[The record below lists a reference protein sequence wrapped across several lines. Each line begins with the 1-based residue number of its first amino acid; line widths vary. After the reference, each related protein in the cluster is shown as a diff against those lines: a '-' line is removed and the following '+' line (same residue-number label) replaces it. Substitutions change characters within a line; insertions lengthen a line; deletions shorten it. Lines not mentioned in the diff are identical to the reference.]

1 MNYIFNKSL
10 VKTNVKV
17 NDWIQAVKIA
27 GDLLIQ
33 NDLVEARFVDAMI
46 DIVKEKGPY
55 IVISKN
61 LAIPHA
67 RPEDGA
73 KKVGISVVTLEK
85 PVKFGHKQNDP
96 VKVVIALTSIDEK
109 SHIELISHLARVLSN
124 KQNFE
129 RLKTADTEEEVV
141 KILGKEVQ
149 N

>member
-1 MNYIFNKSL
+1 LNYILNKSL

-17 NDWIQAVKIA
+17 NDWIQAVRIA
-27 GDLLIQ
+27 GDLLIK
-33 NDLVEARFVDAMI
+33 NDLAEARFVDAMI
-46 DIVKEKGPY
+46 NIVKEKGPY

-73 KKVGISVVTLEK
+73 KKIGISVVTLEK

-96 VKVVIALTSIDEK
+96 VKVIIALTSIDEK

-129 RLKTADTEEEVV
+129 KLKTANNENEIV
-141 KILGKEVQ
+141 KILGKEV
-149 N
+149 

>member
-1 MNYIFNKSL
+1 LNYIFNKSL

-17 NDWIQAVKIA
+17 NDWIQAIRIA
-27 GDLLIQ
+27 GDLLIK
-33 NDLVEARFVDAMI
+33 NDLAEARFVDAMI
-46 DIVKEKGPY
+46 NIVKEKGPY

-73 KKVGISVVTLEK
+73 KKIGISVVTLEK

-96 VKVVIALTSIDEK
+96 VKVIIALTSIDEK

-129 RLKTADTEEEVV
+129 KLKTANNENEIV
-141 KILGKEVQ
+141 KILGKEV
-149 N
+149 

>member
-17 NDWIQAVKIA
+17 NDWIQAVRIA
-27 GDLLIQ
+27 GDLLIK
-33 NDLVEARFVDAMI
+33 NDLAEARFVDAMI

-73 KKVGISVVTLEK
+73 KKIGISVVTLEK

-96 VKVVIALTSIDEK
+96 VKVIIALTSIDEK

-129 RLKTADTEEEVV
+129 RLKTADNEEEVV

>member
-17 NDWIQAVKIA
+17 NDWIQAIRIA
-27 GDLLIQ
+27 GDLLIK
-33 NDLVEARFVDAMI
+33 NDLAEARFVDAMI
-46 DIVKEKGPY
+46 NIVKEKGPY

-73 KKVGISVVTLEK
+73 KKIGISVVTLEK

-96 VKVVIALTSIDEK
+96 VKVIIALTSIDEK

-129 RLKTADTEEEVV
+129 KLKTANNENEIV
-141 KILGKEVQ
+141 KILGKEV
-149 N
+149 

>member
-1 MNYIFNKSL
+1 MNYILNKSL

-17 NDWIQAVKIA
+17 NDWIQAVRIA
-27 GDLLIQ
+27 GDLLIK
-33 NDLVEARFVDAMI
+33 NDLAEARFVDAMI
-46 DIVKEKGPY
+46 NIVKEKGPY

-73 KKVGISVVTLEK
+73 KKIGISVVTLEK

-96 VKVVIALTSIDEK
+96 VKVIIALTSIDEK

-129 RLKTADTEEEVV
+129 KLKTANNENEIV
-141 KILGKEVQ
+141 KILGKEV
-149 N
+149 

>member
-73 KKVGISVVTLEK
+73 KKVGISVITLEK

>member
-17 NDWIQAVKIA
+17 NDWIQAVRIA
-27 GDLLIQ
+27 GDLLIK
-33 NDLVEARFVDAMI
+33 NDLAEARFVDAMI

-73 KKVGISVVTLEK
+73 KKIGISVVTLEK

-96 VKVVIALTSIDEK
+96 VKVIIALTSIDEK

-124 KQNFE
+124 KQSFE
-129 RLKTADTEEEVV
+129 RLKTADNEEEVV
-141 KILGKEVQ
+141 KILGKEV
-149 N
+149 